1 MSRIAMVA
9 MVLVLAGCDPS
20 VMIGDPVDAD
30 TGGGGGSVTGGGVGG
45 GSTGGGGGL
54 TGGGGGLT
62 GGGGGLTG
70 GGGGV
75 TGGGGGSVTG
85 GGGGATGGGGGATG
99 GGGGAL
105 NAMGCPG
112 TQSCSDVTGQND
124 FACVQ
129 GTAIPSGSPSCSNTV
144 ACASGSTCYLTTMG
158 SNVGVCLRD
167 CPGTGTGGGG
177 GTTGGGGGA
186 AQVEPVFVSATAPL
200 LGTQMLKLTLAFPT
214 PNQPGDFL
222 IALIDADEGTGPATL
237 ATPPG
242 WTLVGGWPIHNLNS
256 QHTPYIIPMT
266 QNHGTWIFTHFVVAA
281 ETPSVEFTFSANTTA
296 RGAIVAYRGV
306 NTLTPVHDK
315 TGYGLYGD
323 GDTNGFGAGNTTLNA
338 GTQVSL
344 ITTATTAYGSYT
356 TTYETGGIV
365 ERVNSGENPNGLNLI
380 IHDDTIYPRIYLA
393 PNVRHFQSPSSSS
406 ASFMYSI
413 ATLLLTPL

>member
-1 MSRIAMVA
+1 M
-9 MVLVLAGCDPS
+9 
-20 VMIGDPVDAD
+20 
-30 TGGGGGSVTGGGVGG
+30 
-45 GSTGGGGGL
+45 
-54 TGGGGGLT
+54 
-62 GGGGGLTG
+62 TG

-75 TGGGGGSVTG
+75 TG
-85 GGGGATGGGGGATG
+85 G

-129 GTAIPSGSPSCSNTV
+129 GTSIPAGAPACSSTV

-158 SNVGVCLRD
+158 SSVGVCLRD
-167 CPGTGTGGGG
+167 CPGSATGGGG
-177 GTTGGGGGA
+177 GSTGGGGGGA
-186 AQVEPVFVSATAPL
+186 AQVEPVFVSATAPVL
-200 LGTQMLKLTLAFPT
+200 STSMLKLTLAFPT
-214 PNQPGDFL
+214 PQQPGDFL
-222 IALIDADEGTGPATL
+222 IALIDVDEGTGPATL
-237 ATPPG
+237 ATPAG
-242 WTLVGGWPIHNLNS
+242 WTLLGGWPIHNLNS

-281 ETPSVEFTFSANTTA
+281 ETPSVEFTFAANTTA
-296 RGAIVAYRGV
+296 RGTIVAYRGV
-306 NTLTPVHDK
+306 NTTTPVHDK
-315 TGYGLYGD
+315 TGYGLYGN
-323 GDTNGFGAGNTTLNA
+323 GDTNGFGSGNTTLNA

-344 ITTATTAYGSYT
+344 ITTATTSYGSYT

-365 ERVNSGENPNGLNLI
+365 ERVNSGENPTGLNVI